1 MNIRIKFGSRLKHLR
16 KFRKMSQDAVSLA
29 SGVDRSYLSEIENGK
44 VSPTIDVIDRIA
56 QALDVAP
63 KELLEES
70 VAEPETS
77 YKGKKLKA

>member
-70 VAEPETS
+70 VAEPEVS
-77 YKGKKLKA
+77 YSGKKLKA

>member
-1 MNIRIKFGSRLKHLR
+1 
-16 KFRKMSQDAVSLA
+16 MSQDAVSLA

-63 KELLEES
+63 KHH
-70 VAEPETS
+70 
-77 YKGKKLKA
+77 KGSGQNTIRGQVSTFI